1 MQKITYIYQAGRT
14 ARMSDTE
21 NSAKE
26 FFYGY
31 FHMKKA
37 YPETNH
43 LEFYSNSNI
52 SITKLFNNF
61 IRKLSG
67 LPFFSDLII
76 NSKNKEVLKNSKK
89 IIATNQRVGFS
100 ILSFLLFN
108 PRKKIKSYVFIMG
121 LFNNNPKNRIKKFFR
136 IFFIKVFMATFNHMI
151 FLSSGEFKF
160 VSEKY
165 PHYKEKIH
173 FLPFSVD
180 QEFWSEKENG
190 HLKKDGTILFIGNDG
205 KRDYKFVIELAKEMP
220 SLDFVFITKKIE
232 SSELKSKNIKL
243 LSGKWDDLNITDSD
257 MKNYYLKASLCII
270 PIYDSLQPSGQ
281 SVALQSM
288 SMGTPVLITKTD
300 GFWEPRLFNNNEEIV
315 FIEKN
320 EINLWKE
327 KILSL
332 IEDKNIRKKIS
343 KNGKDLVSTNN
354 NLETFNRKLKNIIDL
369 S

>member
-14 ARMSDTE
+14 ARMSDME

-37 YPETNH
+37 YPDTNH
-43 LEFYSNSNI
+43 LEFDSKNNI

-76 NSKNKEVLKNSKK
+76 NSKNKKVLKNSKK

-100 ILSFLLFN
+100 ILSFLIFN
-108 PRKKIKSYVFIMG
+108 HKKKIKSYVFIMG

-165 PHYKEKIH
+165 PKYKEKMH
-173 FLPFSVD
+173 FLPFSID
-180 QEFWSEKENG
+180 QEFWVSNNRPY
-190 HLKKDGTILFIGNDG
+190 KKKNNILFIGNDG
-205 KRDYKFVIELAKEMP
+205 KRDYKFAIDLAKEL
-220 SLDFVFITKKIE
+220 SFLNFDFITKKITN
-232 SSELKSKNIKL
+232 SEIKSDNVNL
-243 LSGKWDDLNITDSD
+243 LSGKWDDMNISDSD
-257 MKNYYLKASLCII
+257 IRDYYQEADLSII
-270 PIYDSLQPSGQ
+270 PIFNSLQPSGQ

-288 SMGTPVLITKTD
+288 SMGIPVLITKTD
-300 GFWEPRLFNNNEEIV
+300 GFWEPELYKNNENIIFV
-315 FIEKN
+315 EKN
-320 EINLWKE
+320 DINLWKE
-327 KILSL
+327 NILSL
-332 IEDKNIRKKIS
+332 LENNDLNVKVS
-343 KNGKDLVSTNN
+343 KNAKDLVSKNN
-354 NLETFNRKLKNIIDL
+354 NLNIFNRKLKEIND

>member
-14 ARMSDTE
+14 ARMSDME

-37 YPETNH
+37 YPDTNH
-43 LEFYSNSNI
+43 LEFDSKNNI

-76 NSKNKEVLKNSKK
+76 NSKNKKVLKNSKK

-100 ILSFLLFN
+100 ILSFLIFN
-108 PRKKIKSYVFIMG
+108 HKKKIKSYVFIMG

-165 PHYKEKIH
+165 PKYKEKIH

-180 QEFWSEKENG
+180 QEFWVSNNRPY
-190 HLKKDGTILFIGNDG
+190 KKKNNILFIGNDG
-205 KRDYKFVIELAKEMP
+205 KRDYKFAIDLAKEL
-220 SLDFVFITKKIE
+220 SFLNFDFITKKITN
-232 SSELKSKNIKL
+232 SEIKSDNVNL
-243 LSGKWDDLNITDSD
+243 LSGKWDDMNISDSD
-257 MKNYYLKASLCII
+257 IRDYYQEADLSII
-270 PIYDSLQPSGQ
+270 PIFNSLQPSGQ

-288 SMGTPVLITKTD
+288 SMGIPVLITKTD
-300 GFWEPRLFNNNEEIV
+300 GFWEPELYKNNENIIFV
-315 FIEKN
+315 EKN
-320 EINLWKE
+320 DINLWKE
-327 KILSL
+327 NILSL
-332 IEDKNIRKKIS
+332 LENDDLNVKVS
-343 KNGKDLVSTNN
+343 KNGKDLVSKNN
-354 NLETFNRKLKNIIDL
+354 NLNIFNRKLKEIID

>member
-14 ARMSDTE
+14 ARMSDME

-37 YPETNH
+37 YPDTNH
-43 LEFYSNSNI
+43 LEFDSKNNI

-76 NSKNKEVLKNSKK
+76 NSKNKKVLKNSKK

-100 ILSFLLFN
+100 ILSFLIFN
-108 PRKKIKSYVFIMG
+108 HKKKIKSYVFIMG

-165 PHYKEKIH
+165 PKYKEKMH

-180 QEFWSEKENG
+180 QEFW
-190 HLKKDGTILFIGNDG
+190 
-205 KRDYKFVIELAKEMP
+205 
-220 SLDFVFITKKIE
+220 
-232 SSELKSKNIKL
+232 
-243 LSGKWDDLNITDSD
+243 
-257 MKNYYLKASLCII
+257 
-270 PIYDSLQPSGQ
+270 
-281 SVALQSM
+281 
-288 SMGTPVLITKTD
+288 
-300 GFWEPRLFNNNEEIV
+300 
-315 FIEKN
+315 
-320 EINLWKE
+320 
-327 KILSL
+327 
-332 IEDKNIRKKIS
+332 
-343 KNGKDLVSTNN
+343 VSN
-354 NLETFNRKLKNIIDL
+354 
-369 S
+369 

>member
-14 ARMSDTE
+14 ARMSDME

-37 YPETNH
+37 YPDTNH
-43 LEFYSNSNI
+43 LEFDSKNNI

-76 NSKNKEVLKNSKK
+76 NSKNKKVLKNSKK

-100 ILSFLLFN
+100 ILSFLIFN
-108 PRKKIKSYVFIMG
+108 HKKKIKSYVFIMG

-165 PHYKEKIH
+165 PKYKEKMH
-173 FLPFSVD
+173 FLPFSID
-180 QEFWSEKENG
+180 QEFWVSNNRPY
-190 HLKKDGTILFIGNDG
+190 KKKNNILFIGNDG
-205 KRDYKFVIELAKEMP
+205 KRDYKFAIDLAKEL
-220 SLDFVFITKKIE
+220 SFLNFDFITKKITN
-232 SSELKSKNIKL
+232 SEIKSDNVNL
-243 LSGKWDDLNITDSD
+243 LSGKWDDMNISDSD
-257 MKNYYLKASLCII
+257 IRDYYQEADLSII
-270 PIYDSLQPSGQ
+270 PIFNSLQPSGQ

-288 SMGTPVLITKTD
+288 SMGIPVLITKTD
-300 GFWEPRLFNNNEEIV
+300 GFWEPELYKNNENIIFV
-315 FIEKN
+315 EKN
-320 EINLWKE
+320 DINLWKE
-327 KILSL
+327 NILSL
-332 IEDKNIRKKIS
+332 LENNDLNVKVS
-343 KNGKDLVSTNN
+343 KNAKDLVSKNN
-354 NLETFNRKLKNIIDL
+354 NLNIFNRKLKEIID

>member
-14 ARMSDTE
+14 ARMSDME

-37 YPETNH
+37 YPDTNH
-43 LEFYSNSNI
+43 LEFDSKNNI

-76 NSKNKEVLKNSKK
+76 NSKNKKVLKNSKK

-100 ILSFLLFN
+100 ILSFLIFN
-108 PRKKIKSYVFIMG
+108 HKKKIKSYVFIMG

-165 PHYKEKIH
+165 PKYKEKMH
-173 FLPFSVD
+173 FLPFSID
-180 QEFWSEKENG
+180 QEFWVSNNRPY
-190 HLKKDGTILFIGNDG
+190 KKKNNILFIGNDG
-205 KRDYKFVIELAKEMP
+205 KRDYKFAIDLAKEL
-220 SLDFVFITKKIE
+220 SFLNFDFITKKITN
-232 SSELKSKNIKL
+232 SEIKSDNVNL
-243 LSGKWDDLNITDSD
+243 LSGKWDDMNISDSD
-257 MKNYYLKASLCII
+257 IRDYYQEADLSII
-270 PIYDSLQPSGQ
+270 PIFNSLQPSGQ

-288 SMGTPVLITKTD
+288 SMGIPVLITKTD
-300 GFWEPRLFNNNEEIV
+300 GFWEPELYKNNENIIFV
-315 FIEKN
+315 EKN
-320 EINLWKE
+320 DINLWKE
-327 KILSL
+327 NILSL
-332 IEDKNIRKKIS
+332 LENNDLNVKVS
-343 KNGKDLVSTNN
+343 KNGKDLVSKNN
-354 NLETFNRKLKNIIDL
+354 NLNIFNRKLKEIID

>member
-14 ARMSDTE
+14 ARMSDME

-37 YPETNH
+37 YPDTNH
-43 LEFYSNSNI
+43 LEFDSKNNI

-67 LPFFSDLII
+67 LPFFSDLIV
-76 NSKNKEVLKNSKK
+76 NSKNKKVLKNSKK

-100 ILSFLLFN
+100 ILSFLIFN
-108 PRKKIKSYVFIMG
+108 HKKKIKSYVFIMG

-165 PHYKEKIH
+165 PKYKEKMH

-180 QEFWSEKENG
+180 QEFWVSNNRPY
-190 HLKKDGTILFIGNDG
+190 KKKNNILFIGNDG
-205 KRDYKFVIELAKEMP
+205 KRDYKFAIDLAKEL
-220 SLDFVFITKKIE
+220 SFLNFDFITKKITN
-232 SSELKSKNIKL
+232 SEIKSDNVNL
-243 LSGKWDDLNITDSD
+243 LSGKWDDMNISDSD
-257 MKNYYLKASLCII
+257 IRNYYQEADLSII
-270 PIYDSLQPSGQ
+270 PIFNSLQPSGQ

-288 SMGTPVLITKTD
+288 SMGIPVLITKTD
-300 GFWEPRLFNNNEEIV
+300 GFWEPELYKNNENIIFV
-315 FIEKN
+315 EKN
-320 EINLWKE
+320 DINLWKE
-327 KILSL
+327 NILSL
-332 IEDKNIRKKIS
+332 LENDDLNVKVS
-343 KNGKDLVSTNN
+343 KNGKDLVSKNN
-354 NLETFNRKLKNIIDL
+354 NLNIFNRKLKEIID

>member
-14 ARMSDTE
+14 ARMSDME

-37 YPETNH
+37 YPDTNH
-43 LEFYSNSNI
+43 LEFDSKNNI
-52 SITKLFNNF
+52 SITKLFNSF

-76 NSKNKEVLKNSKK
+76 NSKNKKVLKNSKK

-100 ILSFLLFN
+100 ILSFLIFN
-108 PRKKIKSYVFIMG
+108 HKKKIKSYVFIMG

-165 PHYKEKIH
+165 PKYKEKMH

-180 QEFWSEKENG
+180 QEFWVSNNRPY
-190 HLKKDGTILFIGNDG
+190 KKKNNILFIGNDG
-205 KRDYKFVIELAKEMP
+205 KRDYKFAIDLAKEL
-220 SLDFVFITKKIE
+220 SFLNFDFITKKITN
-232 SSELKSKNIKL
+232 SEIKSDNVNL
-243 LSGKWDDLNITDSD
+243 LSGKWDDMNISDSD
-257 MKNYYLKASLCII
+257 IRDYYQEADLSII
-270 PIYDSLQPSGQ
+270 PIFNSLQPSGQ

-288 SMGTPVLITKTD
+288 SMGIPVLITKTD
-300 GFWEPRLFNNNEEIV
+300 GFWEPELYKNNENIIFV
-315 FIEKN
+315 EKN
-320 EINLWKE
+320 DINLWKE
-327 KILSL
+327 NILSL
-332 IEDKNIRKKIS
+332 LENNDLNVKVS
-343 KNGKDLVSTNN
+343 KNGKDLVSKNN
-354 NLETFNRKLKNIIDL
+354 NLNIFNRKLKEIID

>member
-14 ARMSDTE
+14 ARMSDME

-37 YPETNH
+37 YPDTNH
-43 LEFYSNSNI
+43 LEFDSKNNI

-76 NSKNKEVLKNSKK
+76 NSKNKKVLKNSKK

-100 ILSFLLFN
+100 ILSFLIFN
-108 PRKKIKSYVFIMG
+108 HKKKIKSYVFIMG

-165 PHYKEKIH
+165 PKYKEKMH
-173 FLPFSVD
+173 FLPFSID
-180 QEFWSEKENG
+180 QEFWVSNNRPY
-190 HLKKDGTILFIGNDG
+190 KKKNNILFIGNDG
-205 KRDYKFVIELAKEMP
+205 KRDYKFAIDLAKEL
-220 SLDFVFITKKIE
+220 SFLNFHFITKKITN
-232 SSELKSKNIKL
+232 SEIKSDNVNL
-243 LSGKWDDLNITDSD
+243 LSGKWDDMNISDSD
-257 MKNYYLKASLCII
+257 IRDFYQEADLSII
-270 PIYDSLQPSGQ
+270 PIFNSLQPSGQ

-288 SMGTPVLITKTD
+288 SMGIPVLITKTD
-300 GFWEPRLFNNNEEIV
+300 GFWEPQLYKNNENIIFV
-315 FIEKN
+315 EKN
-320 EINLWKE
+320 DINLWKE
-327 KILSL
+327 NILSL
-332 IEDKNIRKKIS
+332 LENDDLNVKVS
-343 KNGKDLVSTNN
+343 KNGKDLVSKNN
-354 NLETFNRKLKNIIDL
+354 NLNIFNRKLKEIID

>member
-14 ARMSDTE
+14 ARMSDME

-37 YPETNH
+37 YPDTNH
-43 LEFYSNSNI
+43 LEFDSKNNI

-76 NSKNKEVLKNSKK
+76 NSKNKKVLKNSKK

-100 ILSFLLFN
+100 ILSFLIFN
-108 PRKKIKSYVFIMG
+108 HKKKIKSYVFIMG

-165 PHYKEKIH
+165 PKYKEKMH
-173 FLPFSVD
+173 FLPFSID
-180 QEFWSEKENG
+180 QEFWVSNNRPY
-190 HLKKDGTILFIGNDG
+190 KKKNNILFIGNDG
-205 KRDYKFVIELAKEMP
+205 KRDYKFAIDLAKEL
-220 SLDFVFITKKIE
+220 SFLNFDFITKKITN
-232 SSELKSKNIKL
+232 SEIKSDNVNL
-243 LSGKWDDLNITDSD
+243 LSGKWDDMNISDSD
-257 MKNYYLKASLCII
+257 IRNYYQEADLSII
-270 PIYDSLQPSGQ
+270 PIFNSLQPSGQ

-288 SMGTPVLITKTD
+288 SMGIPVLITKTD
-300 GFWEPRLFNNNEEIV
+300 GFWEPELYKNNENIIFV
-315 FIEKN
+315 EKN
-320 EINLWKE
+320 DINLWKE
-327 KILSL
+327 NILSL
-332 IEDKNIRKKIS
+332 LENNDLNVKVS
-343 KNGKDLVSTNN
+343 KNGKDLVSKNN
-354 NLETFNRKLKNIIDL
+354 NLNIFNRKLKEIID

>member
-14 ARMSDTE
+14 ARMSDME

-37 YPETNH
+37 YPDTNH
-43 LEFYSNSNI
+43 LEFDSKNNI

-76 NSKNKEVLKNSKK
+76 NSKNKKVLKNSKK

-100 ILSFLLFN
+100 ILSFLIFN
-108 PRKKIKSYVFIMG
+108 HKKKIKSYVFIMG

-165 PHYKEKIH
+165 PKYKEKMH

-180 QEFWSEKENG
+180 QEFWVSNNRPY
-190 HLKKDGTILFIGNDG
+190 KKKNNILFIGNDG
-205 KRDYKFVIELAKEMP
+205 KRDYKFAIDLAKEL
-220 SLDFVFITKKIE
+220 SFLNFDFITKKITN
-232 SSELKSKNIKL
+232 SEIKSDNVNL
-243 LSGKWDDLNITDSD
+243 LSGKWDDMNISDSD
-257 MKNYYLKASLCII
+257 IRDYYQEADLSII
-270 PIYDSLQPSGQ
+270 PIFNSLQPSGQ

-288 SMGTPVLITKTD
+288 SMGIPVLITKTD
-300 GFWEPRLFNNNEEIV
+300 GFWEPELYKNNENIIFV
-315 FIEKN
+315 EKN
-320 EINLWKE
+320 DINLWKE
-327 KILSL
+327 NILSL
-332 IEDKNIRKKIS
+332 LENNDLNVKVS
-343 KNGKDLVSTNN
+343 KNGKDLVSKNN
-354 NLETFNRKLKNIIDL
+354 NLNIFNRKLKEIID

>member
-14 ARMSDTE
+14 ARMSDME

-37 YPETNH
+37 YPDTNH
-43 LEFYSNSNI
+43 LEFDSKNNI

-76 NSKNKEVLKNSKK
+76 NSKNKKVLKNSKK

-100 ILSFLLFN
+100 ILSFLIFN
-108 PRKKIKSYVFIMG
+108 HKKKIKSYVFIMG

-165 PHYKEKIH
+165 PKYKEKMH
-173 FLPFSVD
+173 FLPFSID
-180 QEFWSEKENG
+180 QEFWVSNNRPY
-190 HLKKDGTILFIGNDG
+190 KKKNNILFIGNDG
-205 KRDYKFVIELAKEMP
+205 KRDYKFAIDLAKEL
-220 SLDFVFITKKIE
+220 SFLNFDFITKKITN
-232 SSELKSKNIKL
+232 SEIKSDNVNL
-243 LSGKWDDLNITDSD
+243 LSGKWDDMNISDSD
-257 MKNYYLKASLCII
+257 IRDYYQEADLSII
-270 PIYDSLQPSGQ
+270 PIFNSLQPSGQ

-288 SMGTPVLITKTD
+288 SMGIPVLITKTD
-300 GFWEPRLFNNNEEIV
+300 GFWEPELYKNNENII
-315 FIEKN
+315 FDEKN
-320 EINLWKE
+320 DINLWKE
-327 KILSL
+327 NILSL
-332 IEDKNIRKKIS
+332 LENNDLNVKVS
-343 KNGKDLVSTNN
+343 KNGKDLVSKNN
-354 NLETFNRKLKNIIDL
+354 NLNIFNRKLKEIID

>member
-14 ARMSDTE
+14 ARMSDME

-37 YPETNH
+37 YPDTNH
-43 LEFYSNSNI
+43 LEFDSKNNI

-76 NSKNKEVLKNSKK
+76 NSKNKKVLKNSKK

-100 ILSFLLFN
+100 ILSFLIFN
-108 PRKKIKSYVFIMG
+108 HKKKIKSYVFIMG

-165 PHYKEKIH
+165 PKYKEKMH

-180 QEFWSEKENG
+180 QEFWVSNNRPY
-190 HLKKDGTILFIGNDG
+190 KKKNNILFIGNDG
-205 KRDYKFVIELAKEMP
+205 KRDYKFAIDLAKEL
-220 SLDFVFITKKIE
+220 SFLNFDFITKKITN
-232 SSELKSKNIKL
+232 SEIKSDNVNL
-243 LSGKWDDLNITDSD
+243 LSGKWDDMNISDSD
-257 MKNYYLKASLCII
+257 IRDFYQEADLSII
-270 PIYDSLQPSGQ
+270 PIFNSLQPSGQ

-288 SMGTPVLITKTD
+288 SMGIPVLITKTD
-300 GFWEPRLFNNNEEIV
+300 GFWEPELYKNNENIIFV
-315 FIEKN
+315 EKN
-320 EINLWKE
+320 DINLWKE
-327 KILSL
+327 NILSL
-332 IEDKNIRKKIS
+332 LENDDLNVKVS
-343 KNGKDLVSTNN
+343 KNAKDLVSKNN
-354 NLETFNRKLKNIIDL
+354 NLNIFNRKLKEIID

>member
-14 ARMSDTE
+14 ARMSDME

-37 YPETNH
+37 YPDTNH
-43 LEFYSNSNI
+43 LEFDSKNNI

-76 NSKNKEVLKNSKK
+76 NSKNKKVLKNSKK

-100 ILSFLLFN
+100 ILSFLIFN
-108 PRKKIKSYVFIMG
+108 HKKKIKSYVFIMG

-165 PHYKEKIH
+165 PKYKEKMH

-180 QEFWSEKENG
+180 QEFWVSNNRPY
-190 HLKKDGTILFIGNDG
+190 KKKNNILFIGNDG
-205 KRDYKFVIELAKEMP
+205 KRDYKFAIDLAKEL
-220 SLDFVFITKKIE
+220 SFLNFDFITKKITN
-232 SSELKSKNIKL
+232 SEIKSDNVNL
-243 LSGKWDDLNITDSD
+243 LSGKWDDMNISDSD
-257 MKNYYLKASLCII
+257 IRDFYQEADLSII
-270 PIYDSLQPSGQ
+270 PIFNSLQPSGQ

-288 SMGTPVLITKTD
+288 SMGIPVLITKTD
-300 GFWEPRLFNNNEEIV
+300 GFWEPELYKNNENIIFV
-315 FIEKN
+315 EKN
-320 EINLWKE
+320 DINLWKE
-327 KILSL
+327 NILSL
-332 IEDKNIRKKIS
+332 LENNDLNVKVS
-343 KNGKDLVSTNN
+343 KNAKDLVSKNN
-354 NLETFNRKLKNIIDL
+354 NLNIFNRKLKEIID

>member
-14 ARMSDTE
+14 ARMSDME

-37 YPETNH
+37 YPDTNH
-43 LEFYSNSNI
+43 LEFDSKNNI

-76 NSKNKEVLKNSKK
+76 NSKNKKVLKNSKK

-100 ILSFLLFN
+100 ILSFLIFN
-108 PRKKIKSYVFIMG
+108 HKKKIKSYVFIMG

-165 PHYKEKIH
+165 HKYKEKMH
-173 FLPFSVD
+173 FLPFSID
-180 QEFWSEKENG
+180 QEFWVSNNRPY
-190 HLKKDGTILFIGNDG
+190 KKKNNILFIGNDG
-205 KRDYKFVIELAKEMP
+205 KRDYKFAIDLAKEL
-220 SLDFVFITKKIE
+220 SFLNFDFITKKITN
-232 SSELKSKNIKL
+232 SEIKSDNVNL
-243 LSGKWDDLNITDSD
+243 LSGKWDDMNISDSD
-257 MKNYYLKASLCII
+257 IRDYYQEADLSII
-270 PIYDSLQPSGQ
+270 PIFNSLQPSGQ

-288 SMGTPVLITKTD
+288 SMGIPVLITKTD
-300 GFWEPRLFNNNEEIV
+300 GFWEPELYKNNENIIFV
-315 FIEKN
+315 EKN
-320 EINLWKE
+320 DINLWKE
-327 KILSL
+327 NILSL
-332 IEDKNIRKKIS
+332 LENDDLNVKVS
-343 KNGKDLVSTNN
+343 KNGKDLVSKNN
-354 NLETFNRKLKNIIDL
+354 NLNIFNRKLKEIID

>member
-14 ARMSDTE
+14 ARMSDME

-37 YPETNH
+37 YPDTNH
-43 LEFYSNSNI
+43 LEFDSKNNI

-100 ILSFLLFN
+100 ILSFLIFN
-108 PRKKIKSYVFIMG
+108 HKKKIKSYVFIMG

-165 PHYKEKIH
+165 PKYKEKMH
-173 FLPFSVD
+173 FLPFSID
-180 QEFWSEKENG
+180 QEFWVSNNRPY
-190 HLKKDGTILFIGNDG
+190 KKKNNILFIGNDG
-205 KRDYKFVIELAKEMP
+205 KRDYKFAIDLAKEL
-220 SLDFVFITKKIE
+220 SFLNFDFITKKITN
-232 SSELKSKNIKL
+232 SEIKSDNVNL
-243 LSGKWDDLNITDSD
+243 LSGKWDDMNISDSD
-257 MKNYYLKASLCII
+257 IRDYYQEADLSII
-270 PIYDSLQPSGQ
+270 PIFNSLQPSGQ

-288 SMGTPVLITKTD
+288 SMGIPVLITKTD
-300 GFWEPRLFNNNEEIV
+300 GFWEPELYKNNENIIFV
-315 FIEKN
+315 EKN
-320 EINLWKE
+320 DINLWKE
-327 KILSL
+327 NILSL
-332 IEDKNIRKKIS
+332 LENDDLNVKVS
-343 KNGKDLVSTNN
+343 KNGKDLVSKNN
-354 NLETFNRKLKNIIDL
+354 NLNIFNRKLKEIID

>member
-14 ARMSDTE
+14 ARINDLE

-37 YPETNH
+37 YPDTSH
-43 LEFYSNSNI
+43 LEFDNRSNI
-52 SITKLFNNF
+52 SMTKLLNNF

-76 NSKNKEVLKNSKK
+76 NSNNKKVLKNSKK

-100 ILSFLLFN
+100 ILSFLIFN
-108 PRKKIKSYVFIMG
+108 RTKKIKSYVFIMG

-136 IFFIKVFMATFNHMI
+136 IFFIKVFMETFNHMI

-160 VSEKY
+160 VTEKY
-165 PHYKEKIH
+165 PEYKEKMH

-180 QEFWSEKENG
+180 QDFWVSNNRPN
-190 HLKKDGTILFIGNDG
+190 KKKNKVLFIGNDG
-205 KRDYKFVIELAKEMP
+205 KRDYKFAIDLAKEL
-220 SLDFVFITKKIE
+220 SFLNFDFITKKITSIE
-232 SSELKSKNIKL
+232 IKSDNVNL
-243 LSGKWDDLNITDSD
+243 LNGKWDDMNISDSD
-257 MKNYYLKASLCII
+257 IREYYQKADLSII
-270 PIYDSLQPSGQ
+270 PIFNSLQPSGQ

-288 SMGTPVLITKTD
+288 SMGIPVIITKTD
-300 GFWEPRLFNNNEEIV
+300 GFWEPKLYKNNKNIIFV
-315 FIEKN
+315 EKN
-320 EINLWKE
+320 DINLWKE
-327 KILSL
+327 NILSL
-332 IEDKNIRKKIS
+332 LENSDLNAKIS
-343 KNGKDLVSTNN
+343 KNGKELVSKNN
-354 NLETFNRKLKNIIDL
+354 NLKIFNRKLKEIID

>member
-14 ARMSDTE
+14 ARMSDME

-37 YPETNH
+37 YPDTNH
-43 LEFYSNSNI
+43 LEFDSKNNI

-76 NSKNKEVLKNSKK
+76 NSKNKKVLKNSKK

-100 ILSFLLFN
+100 ILSFLIFN
-108 PRKKIKSYVFIMG
+108 HKKKIKSYVFIMG

-165 PHYKEKIH
+165 PKYKEKMH

-180 QEFWSEKENG
+180 QEFWVSNNRPY
-190 HLKKDGTILFIGNDG
+190 KKKNNILFIGNDG
-205 KRDYKFVIELAKEMP
+205 KRDYKFAIDLAKEL
-220 SLDFVFITKKIE
+220 SFLNFDFITKKITN
-232 SSELKSKNIKL
+232 SEIKSDNVNL
-243 LSGKWDDLNITDSD
+243 LSGKWDDMNISDSD
-257 MKNYYLKASLCII
+257 IRDYYQEADLSII
-270 PIYDSLQPSGQ
+270 PIFNSLQPSGQ

-288 SMGTPVLITKTD
+288 SMGIPVLITKTD
-300 GFWEPRLFNNNEEIV
+300 GFWEPELYKNNENIIFV
-315 FIEKN
+315 EKN
-320 EINLWKE
+320 DINLWKE
-327 KILSL
+327 NILSL
-332 IEDKNIRKKIS
+332 LENDDLNVKVS
-343 KNGKDLVSTNN
+343 KNGKDLVSKNN
-354 NLETFNRKLKNIIDL
+354 NLNIFNRKLKEIID

>member
-14 ARMSDTE
+14 ARMSDME

-37 YPETNH
+37 YPDTNH
-43 LEFYSNSNI
+43 LEFDSKNNI

-76 NSKNKEVLKNSKK
+76 NSKNKKVLKNSKK

-100 ILSFLLFN
+100 ILSFLIFN
-108 PRKKIKSYVFIMG
+108 HKKKIKSYVFIMG

-165 PHYKEKIH
+165 PKYKEKIH

-180 QEFWSEKENG
+180 QEFWVSNNRPY
-190 HLKKDGTILFIGNDG
+190 KKKNNILFIGNDG
-205 KRDYKFVIELAKEMP
+205 KRDYKFAIDLAKEL
-220 SLDFVFITKKIE
+220 SFLNFDFITKKITN
-232 SSELKSKNIKL
+232 SEIKSDNVNL
-243 LSGKWDDLNITDSD
+243 LSGKWDDMNISDSD
-257 MKNYYLKASLCII
+257 IRDYYQEADLSII
-270 PIYDSLQPSGQ
+270 PIFNSLQPSGQ

-288 SMGTPVLITKTD
+288 SMGIPVLITKTD
-300 GFWEPRLFNNNEEIV
+300 GFWEPELYKNNENIIFV
-315 FIEKN
+315 EKN
-320 EINLWKE
+320 DINLWKE
-327 KILSL
+327 NILSL
-332 IEDKNIRKKIS
+332 LENNDLNVKVS
-343 KNGKDLVSTNN
+343 KNAKDLVSKNN
-354 NLETFNRKLKNIIDL
+354 NLNIFNRKLKEIID

>member
-14 ARMSDTE
+14 ARMSDME

-37 YPETNH
+37 YPDTNH
-43 LEFYSNSNI
+43 LEFDSKNNI

-76 NSKNKEVLKNSKK
+76 NSKNKKVLKNSKK

-100 ILSFLLFN
+100 ILSFLIFN
-108 PRKKIKSYVFIMG
+108 HKKKIKSYVFIMG

-165 PHYKEKIH
+165 PKYKEKMH
-173 FLPFSVD
+173 FLPFSID
-180 QEFWSEKENG
+180 QEFWVSNNRPY
-190 HLKKDGTILFIGNDG
+190 KKKNNILFIGNDG
-205 KRDYKFVIELAKEMP
+205 KRDYKFAIDLAKEL
-220 SLDFVFITKKIE
+220 SFLNFDFITKKITN
-232 SSELKSKNIKL
+232 SEIKSDNVNL
-243 LSGKWDDLNITDSD
+243 LSGKWDDMNISDSD
-257 MKNYYLKASLCII
+257 IRDYYQEADLSII
-270 PIYDSLQPSGQ
+270 PIFNSLQPSGQ

-288 SMGTPVLITKTD
+288 SMGIPVLITKTD
-300 GFWEPRLFNNNEEIV
+300 GFWEPELYKNNENIIFV
-315 FIEKN
+315 EKN
-320 EINLWKE
+320 DINLWKE
-327 KILSL
+327 NILSL
-332 IEDKNIRKKIS
+332 LENDDLNVKVS
-343 KNGKDLVSTNN
+343 KNGKDLVSKNN
-354 NLETFNRKLKNIIDL
+354 NLNIFNRKLKEIID

>member
-14 ARMSDTE
+14 ARMSDME

-37 YPETNH
+37 YPDTNH
-43 LEFYSNSNI
+43 LEFDSKNNI

-76 NSKNKEVLKNSKK
+76 NSNNKKVLKNSKK

-100 ILSFLLFN
+100 ILSFLIFN
-108 PRKKIKSYVFIMG
+108 HKKKIKSYVFIMG

-165 PHYKEKIH
+165 PKYKEKMH

-180 QEFWSEKENG
+180 QEFWVSNNRPY
-190 HLKKDGTILFIGNDG
+190 KKKNNILFIGNDG
-205 KRDYKFVIELAKEMP
+205 KRDYKFAIDLAKEL
-220 SLDFVFITKKIE
+220 SFLNFDFITKKITN
-232 SSELKSKNIKL
+232 SEIKSDNVNL
-243 LSGKWDDLNITDSD
+243 LSGKWDDMNISDSD
-257 MKNYYLKASLCII
+257 IRDYYQEADLSII
-270 PIYDSLQPSGQ
+270 PIFNSLQPSGQ

-288 SMGTPVLITKTD
+288 SMGIPVLITKTD
-300 GFWEPRLFNNNEEIV
+300 GFWEPELYKNNENIIFV
-315 FIEKN
+315 EKN
-320 EINLWKE
+320 DINLWKE
-327 KILSL
+327 NILSL
-332 IEDKNIRKKIS
+332 LENDDLNVKVS
-343 KNGKDLVSTNN
+343 KNGKDLVSKNN
-354 NLETFNRKLKNIIDL
+354 NLNIFNRKLKEIID

>member
-14 ARMSDTE
+14 ARMSDME

-31 FHMKKA
+31 FYMKKA
-37 YPETNH
+37 YPDTNH
-43 LEFYSNSNI
+43 LEFDSNSNI

-76 NSKNKEVLKNSKK
+76 NSKNKKVLKNSKK

-100 ILSFLLFN
+100 ILSFLIFN
-108 PRKKIKSYVFIMG
+108 PKKKIKSYVFIMG

-165 PHYKEKIH
+165 PHYKEKFH

-180 QEFWSEKENG
+180 QEFWVSNN
-190 HLKKDGTILFIGNDG
+190 HSYKKKNNVLFIGNDG
-205 KRDYKFVIELAKEMP
+205 KRDYKFAIDLAKEL
-220 SLDFVFITKKIE
+220 SFLNFNFITKKITN
-232 SSELKSKNIKL
+232 SEIKSDNVNL
-243 LSGKWDDLNITDSD
+243 LSGKWDDMNISDSD
-257 MKNYYLKASLCII
+257 IRDYYQEADLSII
-270 PIYDSLQPSGQ
+270 PIFNSLQPSGQ

-288 SMGTPVLITKTD
+288 SMGIPVLITKTD
-300 GFWEPRLFNNNEEIV
+300 GFWEPELYKNNENIIFV
-315 FIEKN
+315 EKN
-320 EINLWKE
+320 DINLWKE
-327 KILSL
+327 NILSL
-332 IEDKNIRKKIS
+332 LENSDLNVKVS
-343 KNGKDLVSTNN
+343 KNGKDLVSKNN
-354 NLETFNRKLKNIIDL
+354 NLNIFNRKLKEIID

>member
-14 ARMSDTE
+14 ARMSDME

-37 YPETNH
+37 YPDTNH
-43 LEFYSNSNI
+43 LEFDSKNNI

-76 NSKNKEVLKNSKK
+76 NSKNKKVLKNSKK

-100 ILSFLLFN
+100 ILSFLIFN
-108 PRKKIKSYVFIMG
+108 HKKKIKSYVFIMG

-165 PHYKEKIH
+165 PKYKEKMH

-180 QEFWSEKENG
+180 QEFWVSNNRPY
-190 HLKKDGTILFIGNDG
+190 KKKNNILFIGNDG
-205 KRDYKFVIELAKEMP
+205 KRDYKFAIDLAKEL
-220 SLDFVFITKKIE
+220 SFLNFDFITKKITN
-232 SSELKSKNIKL
+232 SEIKSDNVNL
-243 LSGKWDDLNITDSD
+243 LSGKWDDMNISDSD
-257 MKNYYLKASLCII
+257 IRNYYQEADLSII
-270 PIYDSLQPSGQ
+270 PIFNSLQPSGQ

-288 SMGTPVLITKTD
+288 SMGIPVLITKTD
-300 GFWEPRLFNNNEEIV
+300 GFWEPELYKNNENIIFV
-315 FIEKN
+315 EKN
-320 EINLWKE
+320 DINLWKE
-327 KILSL
+327 NILSL
-332 IEDKNIRKKIS
+332 LENNDLNVKVS
-343 KNGKDLVSTNN
+343 KNAKDLVSKNN
-354 NLETFNRKLKNIIDL
+354 NLNIFNRKLKEIID

>member
-14 ARMSDTE
+14 ARMSDME

-37 YPETNH
+37 SPDTNH
-43 LEFYSNSNI
+43 LEFDSKNNI

-76 NSKNKEVLKNSKK
+76 NSKNKKVLKNSKK

-100 ILSFLLFN
+100 ILSFLIFN
-108 PRKKIKSYVFIMG
+108 HKKKIKSYVFIMG

-165 PHYKEKIH
+165 PKYKEKMH
-173 FLPFSVD
+173 FLPFSID
-180 QEFWSEKENG
+180 QEFWVSNNRPY
-190 HLKKDGTILFIGNDG
+190 KKKNNILFIGNDG
-205 KRDYKFVIELAKEMP
+205 KRDYKFAIDLAKEL
-220 SLDFVFITKKIE
+220 SFLNFDFITKKITN
-232 SSELKSKNIKL
+232 SEIKSDNVNL
-243 LSGKWDDLNITDSD
+243 LSGKWDDMNISDSD
-257 MKNYYLKASLCII
+257 IRDYYQEADLSII
-270 PIYDSLQPSGQ
+270 PIFNSLQPSGQ

-288 SMGTPVLITKTD
+288 SMGIPVLITKTD
-300 GFWEPRLFNNNEEIV
+300 GFWEPELYKNNENIIFV
-315 FIEKN
+315 EKN
-320 EINLWKE
+320 DINLWKE
-327 KILSL
+327 NILSL
-332 IEDKNIRKKIS
+332 LENNDLNVKVS
-343 KNGKDLVSTNN
+343 KNGKDLVSKNN
-354 NLETFNRKLKNIIDL
+354 NLNIFNRKLKEIID